1 MPTSTHP
8 LRRAKTPHGVVINLD
23 SPATDALGRAGLDG
37 WVDHHFAERF
47 GAAIM
52 ISLIQDTMKALVAR
66 EQSRNG
72 TAVYTGTADSGAQVV
87 EKILETTVNIP
98 PTVVKNHG
106 DHIQVKVAR
115 DLDFST
121 VYALQAR

>member
-1 MPTSTHP
+1 
-8 LRRAKTPHGVVINLD
+8 VINLD
-23 SPATDALGRAGLDG
+23 SPGTDALGRSGLQG

-52 ISLIQDTMKALVAR
+52 VSLIQDTTKALIAR
-66 EQSRNG
+66 EQSRGG
-72 TAVYTGTADSGAQVV
+72 TTVYTGSAESGSQVV
-87 EKILETTVNIP
+87 EKILESTVNIP

-106 DHIQVKVAR
+106 DHIQVKIAR